1 MKWHGRIP
9 SQEAQ
14 GHKKEKKHGLGKME
28 KAFTQAIPSPGKEWK
43 AWNTSPKAHM
53 SFMPQELKTP
63 TKMYNRIR
71 QTRRQQKWREGQK
84 GMDSDGSG
92 AYTKG
97 LSTTYLYPAN
107 TWEVGHESRVSEG
120 VVWQWWERRGL
131 FWGSH
136 SNFFGRNVLLGWH
149 LTQKK

>member
-1 MKWHGRIP
+1 
-9 SQEAQ
+9 
-14 GHKKEKKHGLGKME
+14 ME
-28 KAFTQAIPSPGKEWK
+28 KAFTQARPSPGKEWK

-97 LSTTYLYPAN
+97 PSTTYLYPAN

-120 VVWQWWERRGL
+120 VVW
-131 FWGSH
+131 
-136 SNFFGRNVLLGWH
+136 
-149 LTQKK
+149 